1 MSRPAPLA
9 CSLALLALLAAPGCS
24 WVPLTDA
31 GAEVRVVDAVTARG
45 CARVGQV
52 TANTRDRV
60 AGLPRVEE
68 KQAEE
73 LQALARNEAA
83 RLGANAVVPVS
94 DVEEGRQRFDALVCE
109 LP

>member
-1 MSRPAPLA
+1 MPQPSPLA
-9 CSLALLALLAAPGCS
+9 PAVAIAALLAAPGCS

-31 GAEVRVVDAVTARG
+31 GAEVRVVDAVTARD
-45 CARVGQV
+45 CTRVGRV
-52 TANTRDRV
+52 TANTRGRV
-60 AGLPRVEE
+60 VGLPRVEE

-73 LQALARNEAA
+73 LEALARNEAA

-94 DVEEGRQRFDALVCE
+94 DIEEGRQQFDALVCE

>member
-1 MSRPAPLA
+1 MPPHPPLA
-9 CSLALLALLAAPGCS
+9 LALVALLAAPGCS

-31 GAEVRVVDAVTARG
+31 GAQVRVVDAVTARD

-52 TANTRDRV
+52 TASTRGRV
-60 AGLPRVEE
+60 VGLPRVEE
-68 KQAEE
+68 KQGEE

-94 DVEEGRQRFDALVCE
+94 DIGEGRQQFDALVCE

>member
-1 MSRPAPLA
+1 MSHPAPLVS
-9 CSLALLALLAAPGCS
+9 SLALVALVAVPGCS

-31 GAEVRVVDAVTARG
+31 GAEVRLVDAVTARD
-45 CARVGQV
+45 CTRVGGV

-60 AGLPRVEE
+60 AGLSRVEE

-94 DVEEGRQRFDALVCE
+94 DIEEGSQQFDALVCE